1 MQDLRIAQ
9 RCISTRLVNGTGAMS
24 TCRFKDRA
32 PESVKIT
39 AYDESHARDYLRLLD
54 ADAEGADWR
63 DVAAT
68 IFGIDAA
75 IEPERARSEEHT
87 SELQSLM
94 RISYAVFCLK
104 KKQNKKTREPQH
116 SNLQH

>member
-1 MQDLRIAQ
+1 MVESTMKDLRKAK
-9 RCISTRLVNGTGAMS
+9 RCIAHRLGNGTGAMS

-54 ADAEGADWR
+54 AEAEGADWR

-75 IEPERARSEEHT
+75 IEPERAQAMHASHLARARWMTEIDRKS
-87 SELQSLM
+87 
-94 RISYAVFCLK
+94 VG
-104 KKQNKKTREPQH
+104 
-116 SNLQH
+116 

>member
-54 ADAEGADWR
+54 ADAEGAD
-63 DVAAT
+63 
-68 IFGIDAA
+68 
-75 IEPERARSEEHT
+75 RSEEHT

-104 KKQNKKTREPQH
+104 KKIRKNKTNKHTHTTKYE
-116 SNLQH
+116 